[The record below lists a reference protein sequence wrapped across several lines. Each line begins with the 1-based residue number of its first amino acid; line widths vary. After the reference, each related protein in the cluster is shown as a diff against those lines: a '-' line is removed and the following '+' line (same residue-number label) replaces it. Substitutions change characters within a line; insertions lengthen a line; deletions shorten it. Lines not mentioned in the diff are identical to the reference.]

1 MPEPFPPEDDSWDP
15 HGTLRPDRAEHLA
28 GSPPPSQPDEDVGD
42 NTLAL
47 PNREEAVE
55 QARALHRKHVDGPQN
70 PSPSDRT
77 VNERTEETLAG
88 NLENRPFDSASA
100 QVGQQFGDYELLSI
114 IAKGGMGVVYKARQ
128 QTLNRIVAV
137 KMILAGQLADDVDVE
152 RFRTEAEAAARLTHP
167 HIVAVHEIGQVG
179 GQHFFS
185 MEYVDGQSLADL
197 VRESPMSPE
206 NAATYVRDIALAMDY
221 AHSHGIL
228 HRDLKPSNVLVNAE
242 GQPRITDFGLAKRVE
257 ENSQLTM
264 TGMIVGTPS
273 YMPPEQAVGNIAE
286 IGVRSDVYSTG
297 AILYELLTGGPPFRS
312 ATPFETIRQVLD
324 VDPVS
329 PRTVNPSVP
338 QDLETICLKALQKDP
353 SSRYATEKE
362 LADELDRF
370 LRGLPILARPLGFPA
385 RALRWMR
392 RNPLVAGWAG
402 AAALLLA
409 STLAATTIGYFQTKA
424 ALKDSQNSLRQA
436 LDVVDTFCT
445 RVSEDALLNQP
456 GLQPVRRDLLREAM
470 QYLANFAEQKN
481 DRSLD
486 FELAKSHY
494 RIGLITEEI
503 ESAEDAVPWLENA
516 IRIQTRLYDRH
527 TDDTKN
533 AAALGE
539 TWNAI
544 GRIRNRMRDPV
555 GVRAAYRN
563 AIRYR
568 TEAFENKKDPRAGR
582 VLANSHMN
590 MGIFERQNGDLPSAR
605 NQMKLA
611 QSTRAS
617 FLREE
622 STAHQSPDEKSD
634 IVKIKRDYAKGCY
647 NLGVLESFA
656 GNPDEGKAHLLD
668 AIARFEELVE
678 LDPSELSHLYFYATS
693 HRVFG
698 DLQVATGDPA
708 AASHAYERARE
719 TLRTLAEQNETVLE
733 YQVSLA
739 ELIMSLG
746 GLQSQQAS
754 HAKAIKSFQE
764 AIAVL
769 NPLTT
774 NNPEVPRYRCNLAV
788 AKRELAATHA
798 TARNAATAWPLL
810 RESESLLNKLV
821 TELPDEEEYQVELQS
836 TIETIGWLQSFA
848 PEGS

>member
-1 MPEPFPPEDDSWDP
+1 M
-15 HGTLRPDRAEHLA
+15 
-28 GSPPPSQPDEDVGD
+28 
-42 NTLAL
+42 
-47 PNREEAVE
+47 
-55 QARALHRKHVDGPQN
+55 
-70 PSPSDRT
+70 
-77 VNERTEETLAG
+77 
-88 NLENRPFDSASA
+88 
-100 QVGQQFGDYELLSI
+100 

-137 KMILAGQLADDVDVE
+137 KMILAGHLADEIDVE

-167 HIVAVHEIGQVG
+167 HIVAVHEIGQVD

-185 MEYVDGQSLADL
+185 MEYVDGSSLSDL
-197 VRESPMSPE
+197 VRENPMSPE
-206 NAATYVRDIALAMDY
+206 MAAGYVRDIAMAMDY

-228 HRDLKPSNVLVNAE
+228 HRDLKPSNVLVNTE

-273 YMPPEQAVGNIAE
+273 YMPPEQAVGNLAE

-329 PRTVNPSVP
+329 PRTINPSVP
-338 QDLETICLKALQKDP
+338 QDLETICLKALEKD
-353 SSRYATEKE
+353 SGSRYATEKD

-370 LRGLPILARPLGFPA
+370 LRGLPILARPLGLPT
-385 RALRWMR
+385 RAIRWMR

-402 AAALLLA
+402 AAALLLG

-456 GLQPVRRDLLREAM
+456 GLQPVRRELLRDAM
-470 QYLANFAEQKN
+470 QYLTRFAEQKN

-486 FELAKSHY
+486 FELAKSHF

-527 TDDTKN
+527 ADDMKN

-563 AIRYR
+563 AIRFR
-568 TEAFENKKDPRAGR
+568 TEAFGNNKDPRSGR

-590 MGIFERQNGDLPSAR
+590 MGIFERQNGNLATAR
-605 NQMKLA
+605 NQMRLA

-617 FLREE
+617 FLRDEVARDE
-622 STAHQSPDEKSD
+622 SNNDNSD
-634 IVKIKRDYAKGCY
+634 IIKIKRDYAKGCY

-656 GNPDEGKAHLLD
+656 GNSEDGKAHLLD
-668 AIARFEELVE
+668 AIAKFDELVR
-678 LDPSELSHLYFYATS
+678 LDETDLTHQYFYATS

-698 DLQVATGDPA
+698 DLQVASGDPN
-708 AASHAYERARE
+708 AASQAYGQARE
-719 TLRTLAEQNETVLE
+719 TLRTLSEQNDSVLE

-746 GLQSQQAS
+746 GLQSQQESNAE
-754 HAKAIKSFQE
+754 AINSFQE
-764 AIAVL
+764 AISVL
-769 NPLTT
+769 EPLATS
-774 NNPEVPRYRCNLAV
+774 NPEVPRYRCNLAV

-798 TARNAATAWPLL
+798 TARNAKAAWPLL
-810 RESESLLNKLV
+810 RESESLLHDLA
-821 TELPDEEEYQVELQS
+821 TELPDEGEYQVELQA
-836 TIETIGWLQSFA
+836 TVETIDWLNSFA
-848 PEGS
+848 PESS